1 MAKETP
7 KQVPVEGRKLVRD
20 MHSKAILNRDVSA
33 RDAYL
38 KRRTVRRGRQQE
50 LQNLRAQAEFQ
61 NREMAEL
68 KQQVADLTKLV
79 KNQTTTKK
87 KVTRRKKSEDS

>member
-7 KQVPVEGRKLVRD
+7 KQVQVEGRQLVRE
-20 MHSKAILNRDVSA
+20 MHSKAILSVNISA

-38 KRRTVRRGRQQE
+38 KRRAVRRGRQQE
-50 LQNLRAQAEFQ
+50 VQNLRAQAEFQ
-61 NREMAEL
+61 NREMAEMKVQIAEL
-68 KQQVADLTKLV
+68 IKLV